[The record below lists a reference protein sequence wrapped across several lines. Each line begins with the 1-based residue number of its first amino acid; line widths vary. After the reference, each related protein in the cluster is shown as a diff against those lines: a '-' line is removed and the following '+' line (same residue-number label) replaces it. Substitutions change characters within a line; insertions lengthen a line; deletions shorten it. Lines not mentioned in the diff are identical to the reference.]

1 MDKKSLEEYLDNQG
15 IHDEIF
21 RDYILKYEYPGE
33 GYKLCSVGKFDFMIS
48 HFFDDSHLP
57 GYGLIATNA
66 ILEGKDEDLVAIGLI
81 EGDDIICYRKSTEQV
96 LLWMVQTGVGELVEV
111 ADTFKQFIEKC
122 TYQ

>member
-15 IHDEIF
+15 IHDEVLW
-21 RDYILKYEYPGE
+21 DYILKYEYPDE
-33 GYKLCSVGKFDFMIS
+33 GYKLCSVGKFDFMVS
-48 HFFDDSHLP
+48 HFFDDSDLP

-81 EGDDIICYRKSTEQV
+81 EGDDIICYKKFTGQV
-96 LLWMVQTGVGELVEV
+96 FLWMVQTGVGELVEV

-122 TYQ
+122 THQ